1 MKKLASSILAT
12 GLMLVAAAVLGQQPP
27 LSVPAAREDGAR
39 TTASIRGY
47 VIRAGGAPLGKAEV
61 MLRPVEGR
69 SPLYGAVTGNNGE
82 FVLENIQAGNYRLH
96 VERDGYVDR
105 EFGQISSSRP
115 GTVLVLVD
123 GQEVRDVVV
132 SMVPTGTIAGRIYD
146 QDGEPIEGV
155 NVQAMRFDYNDGERV
170 LNSVGQART
179 NDLGEYRLYWLT
191 PGEYR
196 VSATFQARS
205 RAAANIQ
212 MVVTASE
219 SGLGGASLQGLTDA
233 LRGEIGDLQIR
244 LGGSA
249 GGPVDEI
256 YVDTYY
262 PGTHDPLASS
272 PIHVAEGSEVRA
284 VDFTVL
290 PTRAVTVRG
299 RVVGPYSPDEG
310 FVPTVSIVPQNSAL
324 APRRNSLSVGRGRGR
339 SSGGRDG
346 TFELTGIAPGSY
358 TIVATVRAT
367 GGRGGF
373 GGRGG
378 RGAGEQPRLAGFAD
392 VEVGGQDIDN
402 LVVAVQQSVPVAG
415 RVLLEPGTS
424 EIDVS
429 RLRVRLEPTGSLPIG
444 GINARVEDDDTF
456 TLDNVNQ
463 ILYRVSLTGLPE
475 EAYVSAARVGASD
488 ALNSG
493 ILVTPNV
500 GLLEFSING
509 GGSRI
514 EGAVAV
520 ESTAAFTGAQV
531 VLVPENAAREDL
543 YEVASAD
550 QYGRF
555 SMRGIAPGRYRLF
568 AWEDAPSGAYR
579 DPEFV
584 RRYENFGEAVEV
596 NRGALIQAQP
606 RLIPAD
612 R

>member
-12 GLMLVAAAVLGQQPP
+12 GLMLAAAAALGQQPP

-39 TTASIRGY
+39 ATTSIRGY
-47 VIRAGGAPLGKAEV
+47 VVRAGGAALAKAEV

-105 EFGQISSSRP
+105 EYGQISSSRP
-115 GTVLVLVD
+115 GTVLVLAD
-123 GQEVRDVVV
+123 AQEVRDVVV

-155 NVQAMRFDYNDGERV
+155 NVQAMRYDYNDGERV
-170 LNSVGQART
+170 LNSASQART

-212 MVVTASE
+212 MVVTAN
-219 SGLGGASLQGLTDA
+219 GGGPGGASLQGLTDA
-233 LRGEIGDLQIR
+233 LRAEIGNLEVR

-272 PIHVAEGSEVRA
+272 PIQVAEGSEVRA

-324 APRRNSLSVGRGRGR
+324 APRRNSLRVGRARGR

-367 GGRGGF
+367 GGRGG
-373 GGRGG
+373 

-392 VEVGGQDIDN
+392 VQVGGQDIDN
-402 LVVAVQQSVPVAG
+402 LVVAVRQSVPVMG

-429 RLRVRLEPTGSLPIG
+429 RLRVRLEPMGSLPLG
-444 GINARVEDDDTF
+444 GINTRVEDDGTF

-463 ILYRVSLTGLPE
+463 TWYRVSLTGLPE

-493 ILVTPNV
+493 ILVTPDA
-500 GLLEFSING
+500 GLLEFSIDG

-514 EGAVAV
+514 EGAVAL
-520 ESTAAFTGAQV
+520 ESTTAFTGAQV

-596 NRGALIQAQP
+596 NRGALIQSQP

>member
-12 GLMLVAAAVLGQQPP
+12 GLMLAAAAALGQQPP

-39 TTASIRGY
+39 ATASIRGY
-47 VIRAGGAPLGKAEV
+47 VVRAGGAALAKAEV

-69 SPLYGAVTGNNGE
+69 SPLYGAVTGNSGE
-82 FVLENIQAGNYRLH
+82 FALENIQVGNYRLH

-105 EFGQISSSRP
+105 EYGQISSSRP

-132 SMVPTGTIAGRIYD
+132 SMVPTGTIAGRIYGE
-146 QDGEPIEGV
+146 DGEPIEGV

-170 LNSVGQART
+170 LNSASQART

-196 VSATFQARS
+196 VSATFQNRAR
-205 RAAANIQ
+205 AEATIQ
-212 MVVTASE
+212 MVVTAAE
-219 SGLGGASLQGLTDA
+219 AVGRGGLTFLGPTDA
-233 LRGEIGDLQIR
+233 LRAGLEDLQVR

-249 GGPVDEI
+249 GGPVEEI

-272 PIHVAEGSEVRA
+272 PIQVAAGSEVRA
-284 VDFTVL
+284 VDFRVL

-310 FVPTVSIVPQNSAL
+310 FVPTVTIVPQNSAL
-324 APRRNSLSVGRGRGR
+324 APRRNSLRVGRGRGR

-346 TFELTGIAPGSY
+346 TFELSGIAPGSY
-358 TIVATVRAT
+358 TIVATVRAV
-367 GGRGGF
+367 

-378 RGAGEQPRLAGFAD
+378 RGAGGEPRLAGFAD
-392 VEVGGQDIDN
+392 VQVGGQDIDN
-402 LVVAVQQSVPVAG
+402 LVVAVQQSVPVMG

-429 RLRVRLEPTGSLPIG
+429 RLRVRLEPMGSLPLG
-444 GINARVEDDDTF
+444 GINTRVEDDGAF

-463 ILYRVSLTGLPE
+463 TWYRVSLTGLPE
-475 EAYVSAARVGASD
+475 EAYVSAARVGAFD

-493 ILVTPNV
+493 MLVTPDA
-500 GLLEFSING
+500 GLLEFSIDG

-514 EGAVAV
+514 EGAVAL

-596 NRGALIQAQP
+596 NRGALIQSQP

>member
-12 GLMLVAAAVLGQQPP
+12 GLMLAAAAALGQQPP

-39 TTASIRGY
+39 ATTSIRGY
-47 VIRAGGAPLGKAEV
+47 VVRAGGAALAKAEV

-105 EFGQISSSRP
+105 EYGQISSSRP
-115 GTVLVLVD
+115 GTVLVLAD
-123 GQEVRDVVV
+123 AQEVRDVVV

-155 NVQAMRFDYNDGERV
+155 NVQAMRYDYNDGERV
-170 LNSVGQART
+170 LNSASQART

-212 MVVTASE
+212 MVVTAN
-219 SGLGGASLQGLTDA
+219 GGGPGGASLQGLTDA
-233 LRGEIGDLQIR
+233 LRAEIGNLEVR

-272 PIHVAEGSEVRA
+272 PIQVAEGSEVRA

-324 APRRNSLSVGRGRGR
+324 APRRNSLRGRRARGR

-367 GGRGGF
+367 GGRGG
-373 GGRGG
+373 

-392 VEVGGQDIDN
+392 VQVGGQDIDN
-402 LVVAVQQSVPVAG
+402 LVVAVRQSVPVMG

-429 RLRVRLEPTGSLPIG
+429 RLRVRLEPMGSLPLG
-444 GINARVEDDDTF
+444 GINTRVEDDGTF

-463 ILYRVSLTGLPE
+463 TWYRVSLTGLPE

-493 ILVTPNV
+493 ILVTPDA
-500 GLLEFSING
+500 GLLEFSIDG

-514 EGAVAV
+514 EGAVAL
-520 ESTAAFTGAQV
+520 ESTTAFTGAQV

-596 NRGALIQAQP
+596 NRGALIQSQP

>member
-12 GLMLVAAAVLGQQPP
+12 GLMLAAAAALGQQPP

-39 TTASIRGY
+39 ASTSIRGY
-47 VIRAGGAPLGKAEV
+47 VVRAGGAALAKAEV

-105 EFGQISSSRP
+105 EYGQISSSRP
-115 GTVLVLVD
+115 GTVLVLAD
-123 GQEVRDVVV
+123 AQEVRDVVV

-155 NVQAMRFDYNDGERV
+155 NVQAMRYDYNDGERV
-170 LNSVGQART
+170 LNSASQART

-212 MVVTASE
+212 MVVTAN
-219 SGLGGASLQGLTDA
+219 GGGPGGASLQGLTDA
-233 LRGEIGDLQIR
+233 LRAEIGNLEVR

-272 PIHVAEGSEVRA
+272 PIQVAEGSEVRA

-324 APRRNSLSVGRGRGR
+324 APRRNSLRGRRARGR

-367 GGRGGF
+367 GGRGG
-373 GGRGG
+373 

-392 VEVGGQDIDN
+392 VQVGGQDIDN
-402 LVVAVQQSVPVAG
+402 LVVAVRQSVPVMG

-429 RLRVRLEPTGSLPIG
+429 RLRVRLEPMGSLPLG
-444 GINARVEDDDTF
+444 GINTRVEDDGTF

-463 ILYRVSLTGLPE
+463 TWYRVSLTGLPE

-493 ILVTPNV
+493 ILVTPDA
-500 GLLEFSING
+500 GLLEFSIDG

-514 EGAVAV
+514 EGAVAL
-520 ESTAAFTGAQV
+520 ESTTAFTGAQV

-596 NRGALIQAQP
+596 NRGALIQSQP